1 MSVDREGEVPLTGGW
16 VTGGVVRV
24 GETVRRRPGPNA
36 AFVHRLL
43 AHLENAGF
51 DAAPRFLGLDETGR
65 EVLTFI
71 EGDVPSDCRSIV
83 WSDDQLQAAAALLE
97 RFHDATTGSDL
108 AAGNEVVCRNDF
120 GPWNLV
126 WRDRLPVAVIDFDNA
141 APGLRR
147 DDLGYT
153 IWKHLNIGLIVL
165 PPGEQG
171 RRLRLMTTAYGLPA
185 DGDVLAAIERA
196 QDRMRQLIEAALSG
210 AKRDEALIQNSRE
223 RDWLRA
229 NGPVLLG
236 DSV

>member
-1 MSVDREGEVPLTGGW
+1 M
-16 VTGGVVRV
+16 
-24 GETVRRRPGPNA
+24 
-36 AFVHRLL
+36 HRLL

-108 AAGNEVVCRNDF
+108 AAGNEVVCHNDF